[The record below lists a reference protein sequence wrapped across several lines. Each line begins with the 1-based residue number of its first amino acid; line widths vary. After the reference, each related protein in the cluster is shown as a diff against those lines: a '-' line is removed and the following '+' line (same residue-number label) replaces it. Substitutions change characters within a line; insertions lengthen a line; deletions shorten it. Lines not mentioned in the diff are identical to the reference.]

1 MADARELQRR
11 HGVDMIETVSGTLL
25 SRLRLGDGVM
35 EETSLGR
42 EADFAL
48 PVGIVTLLLADIEG
62 STRLWESRAADM
74 TIAIAD
80 YDRVVSD
87 TVGRWRG
94 VRPVEQGEGDSFVA
108 AFSRPSDAVA
118 CALDLQLA
126 LSEHDGPIRLRIGL
140 HTGEVQLRDEG
151 NYVGRT
157 VTRCARLRDVAH
169 GGQTVLSQSTADLVV
184 DGLPEN
190 TWLID
195 LGSHRLKDLAR
206 PEHVWQLGHPGL
218 QATFAALRSLDAHPH
233 NLPVQRTSF
242 IGRTAEL
249 KDLRHLLDE
258 SNLVTIF
265 GSGGCG
271 KTRLAQQVAA
281 DRLDAYP
288 DGVWLVELAPIAD
301 AALVPAAVATALS
314 VKEES
319 FRTLTETVVDHL
331 GAKSALLVL
340 DNCEHV
346 LAAAADMAEAVLRG
360 CPGVTLLATSR
371 ERLAVEGE
379 TPWLVPNLPVPEES
393 TPASVENLA
402 TYDAV
407 QLFVDRAVR
416 SRPNFVV
423 TNDNAAA
430 VAQICQRLDG
440 IPLAIELAAAR
451 VRVLTAEQICDGL
464 SDRFRLL
471 TGGARTL
478 VPRQQTLEASV
489 AWSFDLLSDAERS
502 VLRRLSVFAGGFTL
516 DGAEAVVIG
525 DDIERAA
532 VLDLLSSLADKSL
545 VLMTEEGRAARYD
558 LLETVRQYGLDR
570 LVDAGEE
577 GATRSRHQAFYV
589 DLADRAERELRG
601 PRERDRYLLF
611 DVEYDNLRAAF
622 RASLDE
628 GDGESG
634 MRLVG
639 ALGKYWWARA
649 RGSEGAAWG
658 NAVFALETEVDA
670 AVRARATLGRAFPL
684 FAAGDLLAVEEAAKD
699 ASDLSRTIGDREV
712 LANSLAM
719 YGNALEFRDPRAAIP
734 ILDEAV
740 EVARETGEVYALAL
754 ALAHSA
760 WCRLAAGN
768 DPSGDRLL
776 DEAIEVCRLHGED
789 DCLAEAL
796 MMRSWVAAFS
806 GDYRQA
812 EVCGEEAGALA
823 LHVGNLLAAEQSKTG
838 VAIAQLRQGHE
849 EPARRLVE
857 DSMAALRRVAPEL
870 TQMMAGF
877 EALIAFESGRITD
890 ATPSAEAAVA
900 FCRAAGVAAILPQA
914 LGIRGLVA
922 WAAGDLA
929 SAAASCREALEVGE
943 RSGVRMWTT
952 GALEGLGRVARA
964 EGDLRASAARH
975 HEALAR
981 CHQVGERPGVAT
993 ELDALGG
1000 LATLDGDAAHAAR
1013 LFGAA
1018 QAICD
1023 ALGHV
1028 RPAPWRSEYEAD
1040 VAAARDALSSE
1051 EFDAA
1056 WAEGAALDIDEA
1068 VAYAARGRGER
1079 GRPSSGWASLTPA
1092 ELDVVRLVAEGLTNP
1107 QVGERLFISRRTV
1120 QTHLA
1125 HIFAK
1130 LGVSTRHE
1138 LTKLA
1143 GQRTGA

>member
-1 MADARELQRR
+1 MADAPDRQGR
-11 HGVDMIETVSGTLL
+11 HGVDMVETVSRTLL

-62 STRLWESRAADM
+62 STRLWESRAAEM
-74 TIAIAD
+74 TSAIAD
-80 YDRVVSD
+80 FDQLVSE
-87 TVGRWRG
+87 TVGRRRG

-126 LSEHDGPIRLRIGL
+126 LSERDGPIRLRIGL

-184 DGLPEN
+184 DGLPEG

-206 PEHVWQLGHPGL
+206 PEHVWQLGHAGL
-218 QATFAALRSLDAHPH
+218 QTTFAALRSLDAHPH

-249 KDLRHLLDE
+249 TDLRHLLAE

-288 DGVWLVELAPIAD
+288 DGVWLVELAPMAD
-301 AALVPAAVATALS
+301 ASLVPAAVATALS

-331 GAKSALLVL
+331 GAKRVLLVL

-346 LAAAADMAEAVLRG
+346 LPAAADLAEALLRG

-371 ERLAVEGE
+371 ERLGVEGE
-379 TPWLVPNLPVPEES
+379 TAWRVPNLPVPNQD
-393 TPASVENLA
+393 TPSSVESLA
-402 TYDAV
+402 AYDAV

-416 SRPNFVV
+416 ARPNFAV

-489 AWSFDLLSDAERS
+489 EWSFDLLSDAERS

-516 DGAEAVVIG
+516 DGAEAVVVG
-525 DDIERAA
+525 DDIERST
-532 VLDLLSSLADKSL
+532 VLDLLTSLADKSL
-545 VLMTEEGRAARYD
+545 VLMAEEGRAARYD

-570 LVDAGEE
+570 LADAGEE
-577 GATRSRHQAFYV
+577 AATRARHQAFYV
-589 DLADRAERELRG
+589 DLADRAERDLRG

-611 DVEYDNLRAAF
+611 DVEYDNLRAAL
-622 RASLDE
+622 RASLEE

-639 ALGKYWWARA
+639 ALGKYWYARSH
-649 RGSEGAAWG
+649 GSEGVSWG
-658 NAVFALETEVDA
+658 DAVFVLGAEVDA
-670 AVRARATLGRAFPL
+670 TVRARAMLGRAWPH
-684 FAAGDLLAVEEAAKD
+684 FAVGGLAALQELAKD
-699 ASDLSRTIGDREV
+699 AVDLSRAIADRSV
-712 LANSLAM
+712 LANALAL
-719 YGNALEFRDPRAAIP
+719 YGNALSFRDPRAAGP
-734 ILDEAV
+734 VLDEAV
-740 EVARETGEVYALAL
+740 VVARETGEVYALAL
-754 ALAHSA
+754 ALVY
-760 WCRLAAGN
+760 AGCCHGWT
-768 DPSGDRLL
+768 DGGPLEDRLL
-776 DEAIEVCRLHGED
+776 DEAIELCRLHGED
-789 DCLAEAL
+789 ECLAEAL
-796 MMRSWVAAFS
+796 TWRSFAAVFS
-806 GDYRQA
+806 GDYPLA
-812 EVCGEEAGALA
+812 EACAEEAGTLARHVGSFWAAQQSQVALA
-823 LHVGNLLAAEQSKTG
+823 
-838 VAIAQLRQGHE
+838 VARRRQGHDE
-849 EPARRLVE
+849 AARQLIE
-857 DSMAALRRVAPEL
+857 DVAAAFRRVAPEVAEF
-870 TQMMAGF
+870 MAGF
-877 EALIAFESGRITD
+877 EALIALESGRITD
-890 ATPSAEAAVA
+890 GTRFADAAVA
-900 FCRAAGVAAILPQA
+900 HSHAQGGVVYAPLA
-914 LGIRGLVA
+914 LSIRGLLSC
-922 WAAGDLA
+922 AAGDLTGA
-929 SAAASCREALEVGE
+929 TASCREALEYAE
-943 RSGVRMWTT
+943 RSGVRWLD
-952 GALEGLGRVARA
+952 GWALEGLGRVARA

-975 HEALAR
+975 HEALAHGHR
-981 CHQVGERPGVAT
+981 VGDRPGVAT
-993 ELDALGG
+993 ALDALGG
-1000 LATLDGDAAHAAR
+1000 LATLDGDAVHAAR

-1028 RPAPWRSEYEAD
+1028 RPAPWRAEYEDD
-1040 VAAARDALSSE
+1040 VATARDAVSSE

-1056 WAEGAALDIDEA
+1056 WAEGAALAIDEA
-1068 VAYAARGRGER
+1068 VAYATRGRGER
-1079 GRPSSGWASLTPA
+1079 GRPSTGWASLTPA

-1125 HIFAK
+1125 HVFAK
-1130 LGVSTRHE
+1130 LGISTRHE

-1143 GQRTGA
+1143 GQRGR

>member
-1 MADARELQRR
+1 MADVRERQRR
-11 HGVDMIETVSGTLL
+11 HGVDMSETVSQTLL

-35 EETSLGR
+35 DETSLGR

-48 PVGIVTLLLADIEG
+48 PVGVVTLLLADIEG
-62 STRLWESRAADM
+62 STRLWESRAAEM
-74 TIAIAD
+74 TSAIAD
-80 YDRVVSD
+80 YDQLVSD
-87 TVGRWRG
+87 TIGRRRG
-94 VRPVEQGEGDSFVA
+94 VRPVDQGEGDSFVA

-118 CALDLQLA
+118 CALDLQRA
-126 LSEHDGPIRLRIGL
+126 LSERNGPIRIRIGL

-157 VTRCARLRDVAH
+157 VNQCARLRDVAH
-169 GGQTVLSQSTADLVV
+169 GGQTVLSQPTADLVL
-184 DGLPEN
+184 DGLPEG
-190 TWLID
+190 TRLID

-249 KDLRHLLDE
+249 IDLRHMLAE

-331 GAKSALLVL
+331 GAKRVLVVL

-371 ERLAVEGE
+371 ERLGVEGE
-379 TPWLVPNLPVPEES
+379 TAWRVPNLPVPEES
-393 TPASVENLA
+393 TPPSVESLA

-525 DDIERAA
+525 DDIEQAT
-532 VLDLLSSLADKSL
+532 VLDLLTSLGDKSL
-545 VLMTEEGRAARYD
+545 VLMAEEGRAARYD

-570 LVDAGEE
+570 LVDAAEE
-577 GATRSRHQAFYV
+577 AATRSRHQAFYV

-611 DVEYDNLRAAF
+611 DVEYDNLRAAL

-628 GDGESG
+628 GDGEAG

-639 ALGKYWWARA
+639 ALGKYWYARA
-649 RGSEGAAWG
+649 RGSEGVSWG
-658 NAVFALETEVDA
+658 HAVFAFGAEVDPG
-670 AVRARATLGRAFPL
+670 VRARAILGRAWSF
-684 FAAGDLLAVEEAAKD
+684 FAVGDLVALLEVAKD
-699 ASDLSRTIGDREV
+699 AIDLSRTTGDRQV
-712 LANSLAM
+712 LANALAV
-719 YGNALEFRDPRAAIP
+719 YGNALSFRDPRAARP
-734 ILDEAV
+734 VLDEAIDA
-740 EVARETGEVYALAL
+740 ARETGEVYALAL
-754 ALAHSA
+754 ALVYSG
-760 WCRLAAGN
+760 WCHQWTDG
-768 DPSGDRLL
+768 DPLGDRLL
-776 DEAIEVCRLHGED
+776 DEAIEVCRLHGE
-789 DCLAEAL
+789 
-796 MMRSWVAAFS
+796 
-806 GDYRQA
+806 
-812 EVCGEEAGALA
+812 
-823 LHVGNLLAAEQSKTG
+823 
-838 VAIAQLRQGHE
+838 
-849 EPARRLVE
+849 
-857 DSMAALRRVAPEL
+857 
-870 TQMMAGF
+870 
-877 EALIAFESGRITD
+877 
-890 ATPSAEAAVA
+890 
-900 FCRAAGVAAILPQA
+900 
-914 LGIRGLVA
+914 
-922 WAAGDLA
+922 
-929 SAAASCREALEVGE
+929 ALE
-943 RSGVRMWTT
+943 
-952 GALEGLGRVARA
+952 
-964 EGDLRASAARH
+964 
-975 HEALAR
+975 
-981 CHQVGERPGVAT
+981 
-993 ELDALGG
+993 
-1000 LATLDGDAAHAAR
+1000 
-1013 LFGAA
+1013 
-1018 QAICD
+1018 
-1023 ALGHV
+1023 
-1028 RPAPWRSEYEAD
+1028 
-1040 VAAARDALSSE
+1040 
-1051 EFDAA
+1051 
-1056 WAEGAALDIDEA
+1056 IDEA
-1068 VAYAARGRGER
+1068 VAYATRGRGER

-1092 ELDVVRLVAEGLTNP
+1092 ELDVVRLVADGLTNP

-1130 LGVSTRHE
+1130 LGISTRHE

-1143 GQRTGA
+1143 GQRA